1 MKKNSIFSLTFLIFS
16 SISYAQVGIQTAYP
30 KGTFHVDGNKDN
42 PKDGTTVVSPAQQ
55 ANDFIVQ
62 STTGNVGIGTNQ
74 PQTKLVV
81 NDGTSNQAILIK
93 DGNQGEGKYLMSDA
107 NGLATWKIPNSF
119 KSAITWKYDGTNIKV
134 SNNIPLS
141 TTGDNIGYYEPK
153 GSSYSHLTLTG
164 LTKGKWIVSMGIRL
178 KTQVELANAFW
189 IHAKLSSSN
198 TGVTSNGFTNLGP
211 AGNATGYAGVV
222 FGDGS
227 VDGRGF
233 LSGTS
238 IIEVTSIN
246 PINIFLFLENI
257 AQWDFETQ
265 SPENY
270 FYAIPI
276 N

>member
-1 MKKNSIFSLTFLIFS
+1 M
-16 SISYAQVGIQTAYP
+16 GIQTAYP

-119 KSAITWKYDGTNIKV
+119 KSAITWKYDGNNTTI
-134 SNNIPLS
+134 SNVAKLN
-141 TTGDNIGYYEPK
+141 DDGYYVTN
-153 GSSYSHLTLTG
+153 GSPRYTKLSLTG

-178 KTQVELANAFW
+178 KTQVELAYAFW
-189 IHAKLSSSN
+189 IHAKLSSSD
-198 TGVTSNGFTNLGP
+198 TSVTTNGFTNLGP

-238 IIEVTSIN
+238 IIEVTSTN

>member
-1 MKKNSIFSLTFLIFS
+1 MKKMFAFSLTLFCF
-16 SISYAQVGIQTAYP
+16 SISYSQVGIETSYP
-30 KGTFHVDGNKDN
+30 KGVFHIDGNKDN
-42 PKDGTTVVSPAQQ
+42 PKDATSSISAPQQ

-62 STTGNVGIGTNQ
+62 SATGSVGIGINE

-81 NDGTSNQAILIK
+81 NDGVSKQAILIK

-107 NGLATWKIPNSF
+107 NGMATWKTPNSF
-119 KSAITWKYDGTNIKV
+119 KSAIAWKYNGTNIII
-134 SNNIPLS
+134 SNNIPL
-141 TTGDNIGYYEPK
+141 
-153 GSSYSHLTLTG
+153 GSDGFYKPDGFSYSKLTLTG

-178 KTQVELANAFW
+178 KTQASLTDAFW
-189 IHAKLSSSN
+189 IHAKLSSST

-227 VDGRGF
+227 TDGRGF
-233 LSGTS
+233 LLGTS
-238 IIEVTSIN
+238 IIEVTSSTA
-246 PINIFLFLENI
+246 INISLFLENV
-257 AQWDFETQ
+257 AQWDFETK
-265 SPENY
+265 SYENY

>member
-1 MKKNSIFSLTFLIFS
+1 MKKTFAFSLTLFCFT
-16 SISYAQVGIQTAYP
+16 ISYSQVGIETAYP
-30 KGTFHVDGNKDN
+30 KGAFHVDGNKDN
-42 PKDGTTVVSPAQQ
+42 PKDATTTVTNTQQ

-62 STTGNVGIGTNQ
+62 SVTGNVGIGTNQ

-107 NGLATWKIPNSF
+107 NGMATWKTPNSF
-119 KSAITWKYDGTNIKV
+119 KSAIAWKYNGTNIII
-134 SNNIPLS
+134 SNNIPL
-141 TTGDNIGYYEPK
+141 
-153 GSSYSHLTLTG
+153 GSDGFYKPNGVSYSNLTLTG

-178 KTQVELANAFW
+178 KTQASLTDAFW
-189 IHAKLSSSN
+189 IHAKLSSST
-198 TGVTSNGFTNLGP
+198 TGVTPNGFKNLGP
-211 AGNATGYAGVV
+211 AGDATGYAGVV

-227 VDGRGF
+227 TDGRGF

-238 IIEVTSIN
+238 IIEVTSSTA
-246 PINIFLFLENI
+246 INISLFLENV
-257 AQWDFETQ
+257 AQWDFETK
-265 SPENY
+265 SYENY

>member
-1 MKKNSIFSLTFLIFS
+1 MIFS

-119 KSAITWKYDGTNIKV
+119 KSNR
-134 SNNIPLS
+134 NNNFFYIMTLHRRV
-141 TTGDNIGYYEPK
+141 YL
-153 GSSYSHLTLTG
+153 LTYLLTY
-164 LTKGKWIVSMGIRL
+164 LLLRC
-178 KTQVELANAFW
+178 
-189 IHAKLSSSN
+189 
-198 TGVTSNGFTNLGP
+198 
-211 AGNATGYAGVV
+211 
-222 FGDGS
+222 
-227 VDGRGF
+227 
-233 LSGTS
+233 
-238 IIEVTSIN
+238 
-246 PINIFLFLENI
+246 
-257 AQWDFETQ
+257 
-265 SPENY
+265 
-270 FYAIPI
+270 
-276 N
+276 